1 MSNNEFLSKSVLSKS
16 TFIRGLQCE
25 KSLYLYKHHYTLKDP
40 TPTSLQVVLDQGTN
54 IGLLAQSLFPNGV
67 DASPENHFKMVES
80 VGKTLDFVSQDQ
92 TIIYEATFFYND
104 VLAALDILVKDD
116 DGWKAYEVKS
126 STKVTNTYVK
136 DAAIQY
142 YTITNS
148 GIDLKDISIV
158 HINNQYVKNG
168 EIDINEL
175 FTIESVYNQVLEFL
189 PRIPNEIRRLKNVIE
204 RTEIPQVDIGLHC
217 SDPYDCDFKGTCWK
231 RIPEYSVFDISRLN
245 KDKKFD
251 LYNQGV
257 LTLHDID
264 LSQTDLN
271 PNQVLQVQSEIS
283 GSNHIEIDEIR
294 NFTSELNYPLYFL
307 DFETI
312 GPAVPIYDGSRPYQ
326 QLVFQYSLHMR
337 ETPTSEIE
345 HREYLADP
353 SQDPRIGIIEQ
364 LIKDCGANGD
374 ILVYNIGFE
383 RGKLNDLIDVF
394 PEYSNELRGIVNR
407 LKDLMIPFQQK
418 WYYTPEMR
426 GSYSIKSVLPALV
439 PELSYND
446 LPIKEG
452 GTASNTFLSMV
463 NGTFEGDVKET
474 RRQLLEYCELD
485 TYAMVKILEVL
496 IQV

>member
-1 MSNNEFLSKSVLSKS
+1 MPSSRLSKS

-25 KSLYLYKHHYTLKDP
+25 KSLYLYKHHYNLKDP
-40 TPTSLQVVLDQGTN
+40 SPSSLQAVFDQGTS
-54 IGLLAQSLFPNGV
+54 IGLFAQELFPNGV

-80 VGKTLDFVSQDQ
+80 VGKTLDFISQGQ
-92 TIIYEATFFYND
+92 TIIYEATFLYD
-104 VLAALDILVKDD
+104 EVLAALDILVNDE

-126 STKVTNTYVK
+126 STKVSDTYVK

-148 GIDLKDISIV
+148 GIDLKDISIIY
-158 HINNQYVKNG
+158 INNQYVKNG

-175 FTIESVYNQVLEFL
+175 FTIESVLDQVLEFL
-189 PRIPNEIRRLKNVIE
+189 PQIPNEVRRLRNVIE
-204 RTEIPQVDIGLHC
+204 SPEVPKVDIGNHC

-231 RIPEYSVFDISRLN
+231 HIPEYSIFDISRLN

-257 LTLHDID
+257 LTLNDID

-271 PNQVLQVQSEIS
+271 PNQVLQVQSELS
-283 GSNHIEIDEIR
+283 GSSHIDTNEIR
-294 NFTSELNYPLYFL
+294 NFTSGLNYPLYFL

-326 QLVFQYSLHMR
+326 QLVFQYSLHLQ
-337 ETPTSEIE
+337 ETSSSELQ

-353 SQDPRIGIIEQ
+353 TEDPRIGFIEQ
-364 LIKDCGANGD
+364 LIQDCGGNGD

-383 RGKLNDLIDVF
+383 KGKLKDLIEVF

-407 LKDLMIPFQQK
+407 LKDLMTPFQQK
-418 WYYTPEMR
+418 WYYTPEMK

-446 LPIKEG
+446 LEIKEG

-463 NGTFEGDVKET
+463 NGTFEGDLQVARK
-474 RRQLLEYCELD
+474 QLLEYCKLD

-496 IQV
+496 QNIFE

>member
-1 MSNNEFLSKSVLSKS
+1 MRSRLSKS

-25 KSLYLYKHHYTLKDP
+25 KSLYLYKHHYKLKDP
-40 TPTSLQVVLDQGTN
+40 IPSSLQAVFDQGTN
-54 IGLLAQSLFPNGV
+54 VGILAQELFPNGV

-80 VGKTLDFVSQDQ
+80 VGKTLDFISQGE
-92 TIIYEATFFYND
+92 TTIYEATFLYHD
-104 VLAALDILVKDD
+104 VLAALDILVKDVE
-116 DGWKAYEVKS
+116 GWKAYEVKS
-126 STKVTNTYVK
+126 STKVSETYIK

-158 HINNQYVKNG
+158 YINNKYVKNG

-175 FTIESVYNQVLEFL
+175 FTIESVLDQVLEFL
-189 PRIPNEIRRLKNVIE
+189 PQIPNEVIRLKNVIE
-204 RTEIPQVDIGLHC
+204 SPDIPQVDIGNHC

-231 RIPEYSVFDISRLN
+231 HVPEYSIFNISRLN
-245 KDKKFD
+245 SDKKFG
-251 LYNQGV
+251 LYNQGIIR
-257 LTLHDID
+257 LDQID
-264 LSQTDLN
+264 LSTIDLN
-271 PNQVLQVQSEIS
+271 PNQVLQVKSEINGTS
-283 GSNHIEIDEIR
+283 HIDIEEIG
-294 NFTSELNYPLYFL
+294 NFTKGLNYPLCFL

-326 QLVFQYSLHMR
+326 QLVFQYSLHIQ
-337 ETPTSEIE
+337 ETPTSELK

-353 SQDPRIGIIEQ
+353 TDDPRIEFIEQ
-364 LIKDCGANGD
+364 LIKDCSNSGD

-394 PEYSNELRGIVNR
+394 PEYSNELKGIINR

-418 WYYTPEMR
+418 WYYTPKMR

-439 PELSYND
+439 PELSYNALD
-446 LPIKEG
+446 IKEG

-463 NGTFEGDVKET
+463 NGTFGGDIKET
-474 RRQLLEYCELD
+474 RRQLLEYCKLD
-485 TYAMVKILEVL
+485 TYAMVKILDILKEVE
-496 IQV
+496 

>member
-1 MSNNEFLSKSVLSKS
+1 MKSRLSKS

-25 KSLYLYKHHYTLKDP
+25 KSLYLYKHHYRLKDP
-40 TPTSLQVVLDQGTN
+40 IPESLQAVFDQGTN
-54 IGLLAQSLFPNGV
+54 IGLLAQELFPNGV

-80 VGKTLDFVSQDQ
+80 VGKTIDYISQGQ
-92 TIIYEATFFYND
+92 TIIYEATFLYND
-104 VLAALDILVKDD
+104 VLAALDILVKDN

-126 STKVTNTYVK
+126 STKVSETYIK

-158 HINNQYVKNG
+158 HINNQYTKDG
-168 EIDINEL
+168 ELDIHQL
-175 FTIESVYNQVLEFL
+175 FTIESVYDQVLEFL
-189 PRIPNEIRRLKNVIE
+189 PRIPNEVRRLKNVIE
-204 RTEIPQVDIGLHC
+204 SLEVPKVDIGNHC

-231 RIPEYSVFDISRLN
+231 HIPDYSVFDISRLN

-257 LTLHDID
+257 LTLNDID

-271 PNQVLQVQSEIS
+271 PNQVLQVQCELS
-283 GSNHIEIDEIR
+283 GSSHIDTNEIR
-294 NFTSELNYPLYFL
+294 NFTSGLNYPLYFL

-312 GPAVPIYDGSRPYQ
+312 GPSVPIYDGSRPYQ
-326 QLVFQYSLHMR
+326 QLVFQYSLHIQ
-337 ETPTSEIE
+337 ETPTSELQ

-353 SQDPRIGIIEQ
+353 TRDPRIGFIEQ
-364 LIKDCGANGD
+364 LIKDCGNSGD

-383 RGKLNDLIDVF
+383 KGKLNDLIDVF
-394 PEYSNELRGIVNR
+394 PKCFNELRGIVSR

-418 WYYTPEMR
+418 WYYTPEMK

-446 LPIKEG
+446 LDIKEG

-463 NGTFEGDVKET
+463 NGTFKGNVEET

-485 TYAMVKILEVL
+485 TFAMVRILEKL
-496 IQV
+496 LQV

>member
-1 MSNNEFLSKSVLSKS
+1 MNRYRLSKS
-16 TFIRGLQCE
+16 TFIRGTQCE
-25 KSLYLYKHHYTLKDP
+25 KSLYLYKHHYNLKDP
-40 TPTSLQVVLDQGTN
+40 IPTSLQAVFDRGTN

-80 VGKTLDFVSQDQ
+80 VGKTRHFISQGQ
-92 TIIYEATFFYND
+92 TIIYEATFLYND
-104 VLAALDILVKDD
+104 VLAALDVLVKDH

-126 STKVTNTYVK
+126 STKVSDTYIK

-148 GIDLKDISIV
+148 GIELKDISIV
-158 HINNQYVKNG
+158 YINNQYVKNG

-175 FTIESVYNQVLEFL
+175 FTVESVLDQVLEFL
-189 PRIPNEIRRLKNVIE
+189 PRIPNEVQRLKNVIE
-204 RTEIPQVDIGLHC
+204 SPEIPQVNIGPHC

-231 RIPEYSVFDISRLN
+231 HIPEYSVFDISRLN
-245 KDKKFD
+245 SDKKFD
-251 LYNQGV
+251 LYNQGIV
-257 LTLHDID
+257 TLDQID
-264 LSQTDLN
+264 LSQVDLN
-271 PNQVLQVQSEIS
+271 PNQVLQVQSELS
-283 GSNHIEIDEIR
+283 GSSHIDTEEIR

-326 QLVFQYSLHMR
+326 QLVFQYSLHIQ
-337 ETPTSEIE
+337 ETSTSEIE
-345 HREYLADP
+345 HREYLAVP
-353 SQDPRIGIIEQ
+353 TEDPRIGFIEQ
-364 LIKDCGANGD
+364 LIQDCGKSGD
-374 ILVYNIGFE
+374 ILVYNISFE
-383 RGKLNDLIDVF
+383 RGKLNDLIESF

-426 GSYSIKSVLPALV
+426 GSYSIKSVLPALI

-446 LPIKEG
+446 LDIKEG

-463 NGTFEGDVKET
+463 NGTFEGDVEET
-474 RRQLLEYCELD
+474 RKQLLEYCELD
-485 TYAMVKILEVL
+485 TYAMVKILDVLKEV
-496 IQV
+496 